1 MVNSPVIHLFLLLSQ
16 LSRRT
21 RVERLAT
28 QAIIFK
34 ICSVFVVL
42 IFLRPFKEIN
52 SLKNGKELC
61 RKVVVMCL
69 KHDFFYK
76 NLTSELGELYQ

>member
-1 MVNSPVIHLFLLLSQ
+1 MDSPVIHLFMLFSQ

-21 RVERLAT
+21 RAETLAT

-34 ICSVFVVL
+34 ICSVFVVNN
-42 IFLRPFKEIN
+42 FFKRPFKEIN

-61 RKVVVMCL
+61 RKVDVYVF
-69 KHDFFYK
+69 KK
-76 NLTSELGELYQ
+76 